1 LGIYPNEKPPTDSPT
16 EPEKIPLQG
25 WNNGTTLKPT
35 AFMMVTKFAAVFGG
49 VRDGQRF
56 LFANLNQVQL
66 DYLSALGV
74 HPDVFTRVNSGVGSI
89 RAG

>member
-1 LGIYPNEKPPTDSPT
+1 
-16 EPEKIPLQG
+16 
-25 WNNGTTLKPT
+25 
-35 AFMMVTKFAAVFGG
+35 MMVTKFAAVFGG

-74 HPDVFTRVNSGVGSI
+74 IPTYLRG
-89 RAG
+89 